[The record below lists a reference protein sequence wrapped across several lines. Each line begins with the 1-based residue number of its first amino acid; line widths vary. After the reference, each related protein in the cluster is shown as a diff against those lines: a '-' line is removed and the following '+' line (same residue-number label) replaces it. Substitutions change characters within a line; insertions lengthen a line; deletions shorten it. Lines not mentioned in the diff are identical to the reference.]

1 MKMTVTDRR
10 PCKMQRG
17 DLRRVPQ
24 NASAMAIAYHVGC
37 PRCGFVT
44 PAIRG
49 DKGLR
54 IDEGPEGVTFSLA
67 IRCLQCL
74 VDIAIA
80 ASTATLHEGPDV
92 RAIR

>member
-24 NASAMAIAYHVGC
+24 SPAAAAIAYHVGC

-49 DKGLR
+49 DAGLV
-54 IDEGPEGVTFSLA
+54 IHEGPSGVSFSRA
-67 IRCLQCL
+67 VRCLMCL
-74 VDIAIA
+74 VEIAIENT
-80 ASTATLHEGPDV
+80 TATLVEGPDV
-92 RAIR
+92 RAVR